1 MQSSYSI
8 PALLQHNISTSV
20 S

>member
-8 PALLQHNISTSV
+8 PALLHTISTSV